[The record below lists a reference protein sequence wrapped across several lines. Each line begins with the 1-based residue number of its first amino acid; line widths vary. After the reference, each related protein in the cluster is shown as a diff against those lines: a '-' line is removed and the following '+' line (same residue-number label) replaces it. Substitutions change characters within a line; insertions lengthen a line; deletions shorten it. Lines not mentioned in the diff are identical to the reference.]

1 MQIHTVEHPLVAE
14 RLSRLRD
21 STTQR
26 SDFRRLL
33 GELSQ
38 MLIYEAMRDHP
49 SRPVEV
55 ESPMGTAP
63 GSSLATLP
71 IMVPVMRAGLG
82 MLDAALDLLPDA
94 RTGFVGMR
102 RDEQTLLPHAYVNT
116 VPDDLDGQDV
126 FVLDPMLATGGS
138 CVGTCELLHE
148 SSPGRITIICVLAAP
163 EGLET
168 LRASG
173 TAEAVVTA
181 SVDERLNEVGFILPG
196 LGDAGDRQFGLN

>member
-1 MQIHTVEHPLVAE
+1 MAE
-14 RLSRLRD
+14 RLTRLRD
-21 STTQR
+21 SSTQR
-26 SDFRRLL
+26 PDFRRLL
-33 GELSQ
+33 GELSE
-38 MLIYEAMRDHP
+38 MLIYEAMRNHP
-49 SRPVEV
+49 TESIEV
-55 ESPMGTAP
+55 QTPMGITA
-63 GSSLATLP
+63 GSRLDSLP

-94 RTGFVGMR
+94 RTGFVGMK

-116 VPDDLDGQDV
+116 VPEDLGGQDV

-138 CVGTCELLHE
+138 CVSTCELLSE
-148 SSPGRITIICVLAAP
+148 SSPGRITILCVLAAP
-163 EGLET
+163 EGIET

-181 SVDERLNEVGFILPG
+181 SIDERLNEVGFILPG